1 MAGGAKGADGALF
14 SETRRVL
21 VDEME
26 AHGEDEVYGMSENIY
41 RVPGSVQKF
50 TKILVQSMGWVG
62 GTESMRPFT
71 VATEMKMITAM
82 RDELETLGVR
92 VSQNLDH
99 N

>member
-14 SETRRVL
+14 RETRRVL
-21 VDEME
+21 VDEIE
-26 AHGEDEVYGMSENIY
+26 AHGEEKVDGMSDNMY
-41 RVPGSVQKF
+41 RVPHSVQKF

-62 GTESMRPFT
+62 GAESIGPFSVT
-71 VATEMKMITAM
+71 AEIRKITAM